1 MQTKGRLI
9 HLNFLI
15 LFLLLSMLSGCA
27 SVAVSLLG
35 AGTGF
40 GLPYAV
46 NDDADR
52 TLNLPFHQVERETPQ
67 VLEKMDISVT
77 GYSEIENGKRIKA
90 STRELD
96 ITIDIKQVTPK
107 ATRVVINARKSNFL
121 KDKATSEEIINQLEK
136 SLTRKMARKDRLI
149 QIRF

>member
-1 MQTKGRLI
+1 LARRRIQKGGEDGKKWLFEEGGDCSFDVVGQRVHLNLSGSFERPRPRRLI
-9 HLNFLI
+9 AMKTKDRLMHLIFLI

-52 TLNLPFHQVERETPQ
+52 TLNLPFHQVEKEIPQ
-67 VLEKMDISVT
+67 VLEKMDISMT
-77 GYSEIENGKRIKA
+77 GYRM
-90 STRELD
+90 
-96 ITIDIKQVTPK
+96 
-107 ATRVVINARKSNFL
+107 F
-121 KDKATSEEIINQLEK
+121 
-136 SLTRKMARKDRLI
+136 
-149 QIRF
+149 